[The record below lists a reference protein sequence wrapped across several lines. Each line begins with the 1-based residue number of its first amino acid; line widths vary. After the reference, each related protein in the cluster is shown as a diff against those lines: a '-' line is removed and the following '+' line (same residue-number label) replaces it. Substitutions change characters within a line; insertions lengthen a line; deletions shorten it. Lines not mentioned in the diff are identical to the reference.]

1 MSGLERPG
9 AVSVDRLVDALLSE
23 RPLPALEALRPEL
36 DGTLLDVADAA
47 VARLT
52 LRVPPAGSPAAL
64 LLLAVS
70 GHPGCSLAELAAVA
84 GLEDVAPVAASLL
97 ADGLVVD
104 RRFDR
109 TDCWARTSRG
119 AQAVRVLRG
128 QERVGG

>member
-1 MSGLERPG
+1 MSVE
-9 AVSVDRLVDALLSE
+9 RLVDALLSD

-36 DGTLLDVADAA
+36 DGTLLEVADAA
-47 VARLT
+47 VARLA
-52 LRVPPAGSPAAL
+52 LRVPPAGSPAAR

-70 GHPGCSLAELAAVA
+70 GHPGGSLAELAAVA
-84 GLEDVAPVAASLL
+84 GLEDAGPAAASLL

-119 AQAVRVLRG
+119 AQAVRLLRDRDLRG
-128 QERVGG
+128 QELPG